1 MSPVQFYREY
11 NSDLQTLIET
21 AKIPLVRKISPQL
34 KQTFYTEAWQNIYT
48 NKTCNPIKQIHRD
61 NKRIITM

>member
-34 KQTFYTEAWQNIYT
+34 KQTFYTEA
-48 NKTCNPIKQIHRD
+48 
-61 NKRIITM
+61 